1 MNLINIY
8 SAAGKLEAE
17 ILKGFLEAQ
26 GLMVVLS
33 QESLGR
39 TMGLS
44 VGGLGKVHVLVPD
57 SQVEEAK
64 LLLAAIANGE
74 YNQTNGDDHQDKS
87 NAPEN

>member
-1 MNLINIY
+1 MKLINIY

-64 LLLAAIANGE
+64 TFLAAIANGE
-74 YNQTNGDDHQDKS
+74 YNHTNADDPQDKS